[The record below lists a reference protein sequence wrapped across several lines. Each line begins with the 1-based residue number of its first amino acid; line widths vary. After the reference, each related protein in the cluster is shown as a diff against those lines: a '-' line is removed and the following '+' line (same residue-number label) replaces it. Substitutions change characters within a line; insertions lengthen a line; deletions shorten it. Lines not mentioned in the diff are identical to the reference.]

1 MITFSNPLLNPVKF
15 PGRTL
20 KPKSLNPHLFSSHF
34 PNPSLHLRHSQS
46 FMALHICK
54 PKPRSLCNSLLVHRF
69 STSQNDNNANNNSN
83 NSSSSQQSSLNS
95 YFSDVKASLKKPSQI
110 QQQHQNATVSP
121 FSRAAPSESASLE
134 EIRNKLSEYR
144 QRTVVPPPTGANPSS
159 SFQEIYKRNKNSD
172 SKPGATLSFEAIR
185 ESLRKKKLNSS
196 NSRIDSN
203 VAANSL
209 SLSALKYSLKLKPQD
224 GSTIIG
230 GTQELPASVIGKEM
244 KVERSGDSQAMRTEF
259 VKMYSYGELG
269 AKLKE
274 LRGEG
279 WEGGFSL
286 AELNERLM
294 KLREMEEKESE
305 IRIGG
310 GWYGDLRECL
320 VNLKMSSEEK
330 TKKLTSEFASS
341 C

>member
-1 MITFSNPLLNPVKF
+1 M
-15 PGRTL
+15 
-20 KPKSLNPHLFSSHF
+20 
-34 PNPSLHLRHSQS
+34 
-46 FMALHICK
+46 
-54 PKPRSLCNSLLVHRF
+54 
-69 STSQNDNNANNNSN
+69 
-83 NSSSSQQSSLNS
+83 
-95 YFSDVKASLKKPSQI
+95 
-110 QQQHQNATVSP
+110 
-121 FSRAAPSESASLE
+121 
-134 EIRNKLSEYR
+134 
-144 QRTVVPPPTGANPSS
+144 
-159 SFQEIYKRNKNSD
+159 
-172 SKPGATLSFEAIR
+172 
-185 ESLRKKKLNSS
+185 
-196 NSRIDSN
+196 
-203 VAANSL
+203 AANSL